1 MGVGEFIDISDLPER
16 IVYCSVRCPRNL
28 TKDTRSFKFSNV
40 SCREDA
46 RNRCYFSDLCLRN
59 SFFIVLPEMVKE
71 DDGILNKQSLMTVA
85 EYSNGFQKRFI
96 FIPGF

>member
-1 MGVGEFIDISDLPER
+1 
-16 IVYCSVRCPRNL
+16 
-28 TKDTRSFKFSNV
+28 
-40 SCREDA
+40 
-46 RNRCYFSDLCLRN
+46 
-59 SFFIVLPEMVKE
+59 MVKE